1 MLVVLYHL
9 GVALSAEKYFGI
21 TAFSI
26 PFSFGGSAGVDFFFV
41 LSGFIILTAH
51 RNDIFQPH
59 RLKNYIRK
67 RLIRIYP
74 TYWIIFLSVFFS
86 AVASTA
92 LRNTVPD
99 DFFIILKSLF
109 LIPQATGAPVI
120 IVAWTLQYE
129 MFFYLFFACLI
140 LNRGLSIIALLA
152 LSTIYFNYHGVPA
165 IPFPLSFLSN
175 DNILLFAMGM
185 AASAACSSKRM
196 SMKNRPVFY
205 TGIGIVGVII
215 FLLLAFYTV
224 AGKSYAFTGGIA
236 GIMARQNILYGLA
249 SGLIVFYLVK
259 AEDKGRIIGGHGGLQ
274 LVGDSSYALY
284 LIHYPLISMLCKL
297 SLLIQLDKLGVIGAL
312 VAYVVIFGLCLI
324 SSAAFHL
331 WIEKPVI
338 AYLRK
343 R

>member
-1 MLVVLYHL
+1 
-9 GVALSAEKYFGI
+9 
-21 TAFSI
+21 
-26 PFSFGGSAGVDFFFV
+26 
-41 LSGFIILTAH
+41 
-51 RNDIFQPH
+51 
-59 RLKNYIRK
+59 
-67 RLIRIYP
+67 
-74 TYWIIFLSVFFS
+74 
-86 AVASTA
+86 
-92 LRNTVPD
+92 
-99 DFFIILKSLF
+99 
-109 LIPQATGAPVI
+109 
-120 IVAWTLQYE
+120 
-129 MFFYLFFACLI
+129 
-140 LNRGLSIIALLA
+140 
-152 LSTIYFNYHGVPA
+152 
-165 IPFPLSFLSN
+165 
-175 DNILLFAMGM
+175 
-185 AASAACSSKRM
+185 
-196 SMKNRPVFY
+196 MKNRPVFY

-224 AGKSYAFTGGIA
+224 TGKSYAFTGGIA

-274 LVGDSSYALY
+274 LLGDSSYALY
-284 LIHYPLISMLCKL
+284 LIHYTLISMLCKL